1 MLESCL
7 RKKMLNCRHH
17 VLLFFTWYLLMA
29 KWCLS
34 SFRIAA
40 PGFVGD
46 DHQNSLWYRII
57 SSRRAAAARIW
68 ANTISA
74 QQHSKVLISQGW
86 RCKLCWFEHVRLSL
100 GILVQIRDHKPQ
112 NWSLLREVQ
121 ISSPICSQ
129 SDGFNKMFSIQKKH
143 QDLQKKKHLKNLFRR
158 TFNMV

>member
-1 MLESCL
+1 MGWKVAYPSFGIELPKASAMCWVCCLSWFYVAWCKKCIFNKSICWSHVFGKRCWIAGTMSC
-7 RKKMLNCRHH
+7 C
-17 VLLFFTWYLLMA
+17 FFTWYLLMA

-86 RCKLCWFEHVRLSL
+86 RCKLCWFEHE
-100 GILVQIRDHKPQ
+100 IRCG
-112 NWSLLREVQ
+112 SFLRASESRH
-121 ISSPICSQ
+121 SSTNSG
-129 SDGFNKMFSIQKKH
+129 S
-143 QDLQKKKHLKNLFRR
+143 
-158 TFNMV
+158 